1 MTAQPISVVKLF
13 RAMMFWTE
21 YVGNSKDIIL
31 VYGVDSHLNAVWH
44 LVHISLTTSEATAK
58 KGYRE
63 ERCDKA
69 NRLFKVELFN
79 SLNCKHRTLNFMI

>member
-1 MTAQPISVVKLF
+1 MI
-13 RAMMFWTE
+13 WTE
-21 YVGNSKDIIL
+21 YVGRGKYTML

-44 LVHISLTTSEATAK
+44 LVYISLTTSETTTK
-58 KGYRE
+58 KGDRE

-79 SLNCKHRTLNFMI
+79 SLNFEH